1 MKNNSMMEHKNKLS
15 SKEHTFIDK
24 IKVDISNINKSISK
38 KEVLKY
44 LDGNVEALNRLSVDR
59 LKKLKEYYDNVIE
72 ENNKKIEKLKK

>member
-15 SKEHTFIDK
+15 SKEHTFIGK
-24 IKVDISNINKSISK
+24 IKVDISNTNKSISK
-38 KEVLKY
+38 KEFLKY

-59 LKKLKEYYDNVIE
+59 LKNLKEYYDNVIE